1 MEETMRFGT
10 RAPAWSVG
18 WAIGWAVCLVT
29 AIGLSAAAQADDF
42 YKDKTVRLVVGS
54 GEGSGVD
61 ILGRIV
67 ARHLPNHIPGK
78 PAVIVQN
85 IPAPESIAGANYV
98 YNIAAPDGLTIGT
111 GSSGLLSRA
120 ISQPNIRFEL
130 GKFTWIANLYNAT
143 VIFWMRTDFPCQSF
157 EAISR
162 CQQRMIFGATARGS
176 TGFGLVPEL
185 LKEALGLNMDIV
197 YGYRNADLNIA
208 VERGEVHAS
217 GGDLIGFM
225 GARPY
230 QLMQEGKVKI
240 ALQVAGRRDAELD
253 KLNVPWSMEV
263 VPEKHRNLFRMVNP
277 IIDLARPF
285 FAPPNIPAERT
296 KILQAAFGSLAK
308 DPAFRAETNRI
319 AKIEPSYVPG
329 AEMDAAI
336 KQILTQPKEVSDRV
350 IALLGGK

>member
-1 MEETMRFGT
+1 MRFGT
-10 RAPAWSVG
+10 RALASAV
-18 WAIGWAVCLVT
+18 GWAVCLVT
-29 AIGLSAAAQADDF
+29 AFGLSAAAQADDF

-78 PAVIVQN
+78 PTVIVQN

-120 ISQPNIRFEL
+120 ISQPNIRFDL
-130 GKFTWIANLYNAT
+130 GKFTWIANLYSAT
-143 VIFWMRTDFPCQSF
+143 VVFWMRTDFPCQTF

-162 CQQRMIFGATARGS
+162 CPQTMKFGATARGS

-185 LKEALGLNMDIV
+185 LKDAFGLNMDII

-225 GARPY
+225 GARPF
-230 QLMQEGKVKI
+230 QLLQEGKVKI
-240 ALQVAGRRDAELD
+240 ALQVAGRRDPELD
-253 KLNVPWSMEV
+253 KLNVPWSMDV
-263 VPEKHRNLFRMVNP
+263 VPEKHKQP
-277 IIDLARPF
+277 
-285 FAPPNIPAERT
+285 
-296 KILQAAFGSLAK
+296 
-308 DPAFRAETNRI
+308 
-319 AKIEPSYVPG
+319 VP
-329 AEMDAAI
+329 
-336 KQILTQPKEVSDRV
+336 
-350 IALLGGK
+350 

>member
-1 MEETMRFGT
+1 MEETMGFGV
-10 RAPAWSVG
+10 RALV
-18 WAIGWAVCLVT
+18 WAAGLVC
-29 AIGLSAAAQADDF
+29 AFGPSAAANADDF
-42 YKDKTVRLVVGS
+42 YKDKTLRLVVGS

-67 ARHLPNHIPGK
+67 ARYLSNHIPGK
-78 PAVIVQN
+78 PTVIVQN

-120 ISQPNIRFEL
+120 ISQPNIRFDL
-130 GKFTWIANLYNAT
+130 GKFTWIANLYSAT
-143 VIFWMRTDFPCQSF
+143 VIFWMRTDFPCQTF

-162 CQQRMIFGATARGS
+162 CPQRMIFGATARGS

-253 KLNVPWSMEV
+253 KLKVPWSMEV
-263 VPEKHRNLFRMVNP
+263 VPDKHRNLFRMVNP

-285 FAPPNIPAERT
+285 FAHPNIPAERAA
-296 KILQAAFGSLAK
+296 ILRTAFGSLAK
-308 DPAFRAETNRI
+308 DPAFRAETNRV

-350 IALLGGK
+350 IALLSGK